1 MRALTRSVSV
11 SLLFAAPLAAQTYE
25 PALIPSQINGSP
37 NTATPLYLGDDATA
51 KVDLGF
57 EFTYWGQTFTSAWVS
72 SNGFVSFQTGN
83 HLCCNGQPL
92 EQAQR
97 NTIYGF
103 WTDLISWSGS
113 PFYTR
118 GEGSILFGWYGT
130 TEYGTQ
136 NQVTFE
142 IGLFDDNKIQFNF
155 GSLSSLAYHYATA
168 GITGPEAGDNIQ
180 LFYGRDPQFLKN
192 QSGVLSWIAPQ
203 PVATVDCTLTP
214 MDPSCPPQMIAP
226 VQTITTPTV
235 GTIQEAYAA
244 DVQADQAEVAA
255 VTVEEPAQEIT
266 AATELAAETA
276 SVTERVAEL
285 VAAEQTAAAAPER
298 LSPEQLAALVAPGA
312 SAQEQIA
319 SSAAFSAATGPAF
332 QSAFAPEA
340 APVPTGAPVIEGVVA
355 LAAQVLSDPSQS
367 AAAAQSAAVAPLGGA
382 LDSASPSSSA
392 TSAANTLEALNML
405 STPAPQL
412 GMEPQQPTANAMAEG
427 QAETIAAIASVP
439 GFSAYTQVSL
449 QDRPDFYA
457 PRDIYKNRRIRDA
470 NFEMYRLTNSNTTKW
485 QEMVDAQY
493 ER

>member
-1 MRALTRSVSV
+1 MRALTRSVSA
-11 SLLFAAPLAAQTYE
+11 SLLALAVPALAQTYE

-72 SNGFVSFQTGN
+72 SNGFVSFGTSAN
-83 HLCCNGQPL
+83 LCCNGAPI
-92 EQAQR
+92 EQAPR
-97 NTIYGF
+97 NTIYAL
-103 WTDLISWSGS
+103 WTDLVSYGGN
-113 PFYTR
+113 PYYKR

-130 TEYGTQ
+130 NEYGTQ
-136 NQVTFE
+136 NQYTFE
-142 IGLFDDNKIQFNF
+142 IGLFDDNKIQFNY
-155 GSLSSLAYHYATA
+155 GLMPPLTYHYATA

-192 QSGVLSWIAPQ
+192 QSGLLSWKAPE
-203 PVATVDCTLTP
+203 PVVTVDCAVTP

-255 VTVEEPAQEIT
+255 ATVEEPAQEI
-266 AATELAAETA
+266 AVVETVEEQV

-285 VAAEQTAAAAPER
+285 VAAER
-298 LSPEQLAALVAPGA
+298 LSPDQVAALAAPSSGPASAQGPESAALALAVPDGLLPGATGSVTAVVGLGQTSSAPGA
-312 SAQEQIA
+312 FA
-319 SSAAFSAATGPAF
+319 AAFET
-332 QSAFAPEA
+332 
-340 APVPTGAPVIEGVVA
+340 VP
-355 LAAQVLSDPSQS
+355 
-367 AAAAQSAAVAPLGGA
+367 
-382 LDSASPSSSA
+382 SPSSSA
-392 TSAANTLEALNML
+392 TSAANTLEVLNTL
-405 STPAPQL
+405 SAPAPQ
-412 GMEPQQPTANAMAEG
+412 MAVDQQPTANEMAEG
-427 QAETIAAIASVP
+427 QGETIAAIANVP

-457 PRDIYKNRRIRDA
+457 IRDIYRNRRLRDA
-470 NFEMYRLTNSNTTKW
+470 NFEMFRMTSVNNSKW
-485 QEMVDAQY
+485 QQMVDAQY